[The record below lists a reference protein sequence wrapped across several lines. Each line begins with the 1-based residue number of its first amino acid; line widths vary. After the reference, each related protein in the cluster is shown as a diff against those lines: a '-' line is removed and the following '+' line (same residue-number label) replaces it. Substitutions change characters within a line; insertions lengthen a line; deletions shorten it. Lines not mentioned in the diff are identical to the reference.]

1 MFAAITQKFGSIR
14 SLGSE
19 RLKLLGILTGG
30 HVGIHWFQ
38 QILPVVLPSLKSG
51 LGLSEVQVGALTS
64 SRQFVQGTLNL
75 PSGMLADSLA
85 RYRAW
90 ILTAALVFMGLAYSL
105 MGASSFFVLAILG
118 AGLVGLGSALWH
130 PASVASLSNRFPER
144 RATALAIHGMGA
156 TVSDTLTPIAVG
168 ALLTAFSWE
177 SVLQLQ
183 IIPGMLLGFLIWKS
197 LAGFFDDGGTPV
209 RPSKQIREIAD
220 LATNP
225 VFIGLSSAR
234 ALMQMGRL
242 VILTFLPI
250 YLQEHLAY
258 SPFELGFH
266 IALLHA
272 MGSISQ
278 PVMGYLADRLGRKAV
293 LFPSFTTLGILYA
306 LLVVAAPGFQLGLV
320 ISAIGLFFY
329 TLMNITNVAVMD
341 VAGSKIQASSYGLTS
356 LVTQIVVFPTPMV
369 AGFFIEGY
377 GIFSAFLMAA
387 AFALLAALI
396 VAPLRLY
403 TGNSH

>member
-1 MFAAITQKFGSIR
+1 VFSSITQRFGSVR

-19 RLKLLGILTGG
+19 RLRLLGILTFG
-30 HVGIHWFQ
+30 HVVIHWFQ
-38 QILPVVLPSLKSG
+38 QMLPVVLPSLKAG

-64 SRQFVQGTLNL
+64 SKQFVQGTLNL
-75 PSGMLADSLA
+75 PSGMVADLLGG
-85 RYRAW
+85 YRAW
-90 ILTAALVFMGLAYSL
+90 ILTAALVFMGFAYLL
-105 MGASSFFVLAILG
+105 MGASSFFVLIILG

-130 PASVASLSNRFPER
+130 PASVASLSSRFPER

-156 TVSDTLTPIAVG
+156 TLGDTLTPIAVG
-168 ALLTAFSWE
+168 ALLTAFPWE

-183 IIPGMLLGFLIWKS
+183 IIPGMLFGFLIWKS
-197 LAGFFDDGGTPV
+197 LAGFFGGSGAPAKPV
-209 RPSKQIREIAD
+209 KQIREIAN

-242 VILTFLPI
+242 LILTFLPI

-258 SPFELGFH
+258 SPLVLGFYF
-266 IALLHA
+266 ALLHA

-278 PVMGYLADRLGRKAV
+278 PIMGYLADRLGRKAV
-293 LFPSFTTLGILYA
+293 LVPSFATLGILYG
-306 LLVVAAPGFQLGLV
+306 LLTVAAPGYQLGFV
-320 ISAIGLFFY
+320 IGAIGLFFF
-329 TLMNITNVAVMD
+329 TLMNITNVAVLD

-356 LVTQIVVFPTPMV
+356 LVTQIVVFPTPIV
-369 AGFFIEGY
+369 GGFVIEGY

-387 AFALLAALI
+387 AFVFLAALI
-396 VAPLRLY
+396 VAPLRLPR
-403 TGNSH
+403 GSSH